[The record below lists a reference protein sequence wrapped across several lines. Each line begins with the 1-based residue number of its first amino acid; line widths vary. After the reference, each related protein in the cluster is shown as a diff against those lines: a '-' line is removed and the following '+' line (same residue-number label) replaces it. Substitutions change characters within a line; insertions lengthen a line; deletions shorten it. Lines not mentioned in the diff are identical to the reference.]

1 MIRDLISKIVSY
13 QSIKLSEDFD
23 WTKIELLTNTL
34 RVYFTKLETGAIKA
48 VKNDW
53 YDIFILAYVQQ
64 SDKIWTKDTKLI
76 SFPKRMP

>member
-1 MIRDLISKIVSY
+1 VLKVRSLAN
-13 QSIKLSEDFD
+13 
-23 WTKIELLTNTL
+23 LL
-34 RVYFTKLETGAIKA
+34 VYFTKLETGAIKA

-76 SFPKRMP
+76 SLIKEANMEKYLFNN